1 MTSREES
8 ASGGGLR
15 SGRRILFLVL
25 IACLRANAGAAQT
38 PAGQSSPPDQE
49 PAPQYKETI
58 EVVGATPIHGLGIS
72 RNKIPGNVQAA
83 TDADLARTSGID
95 FSEQLAIGFSSV
107 NANEVQSNPNQPD
120 IQFRGFGASPLLGAP
135 QGLAVYQDGV
145 RLNEP
150 FGDTVNWDLIP
161 TNAIASTNL
170 MPGSNPLFGLNALGG
185 AVSVQTKT
193 GFSHPGHRV
202 SFFGGSF
209 GRRWVDAQ
217 SAGHTDRLS
226 YFVTGR
232 VVDENGW
239 RDFSPSRIGQI
250 FGDVEWRGAATTL
263 DLAVTGAVDRLIGN
277 GPAPVQLLEES
288 RSAIFTHPDETNTD
302 MALITLRGRRAIRHD
317 ISLDGVLYY
326 RPATVEAFNGD
337 DTTYDECQHDGL
349 EGLLCGDDGEGGPV
363 IDQFGHF
370 VAVDNDHPL
379 DGTNNTSTT
388 RMKGWGGGLQITVT
402 RSVRQRENHFIA
414 GVSVDGAQSRYQFD
428 TELARLTDDRG
439 TIGTGVLDTGAAVR
453 LKTKGR
459 HGGFYAADFFTV
471 APRVTVMGSARYN
484 HSSVELRDEIG
495 TALNGDHSFSRL
507 NPAAGVTYE
516 LPRGAT
522 AYGSFSV
529 ASRVP
534 TPAELSCADPED
546 PCRVPNV
553 FVADPPLEQ
562 VVARTWEGG
571 VRGRT
576 RAVNWVASA
585 FRTANRDD
593 IIFISSG
600 ALTNQGHFANVG
612 DTLRQGLELGA
623 FGPAPRGVR
632 WGASYTYL
640 RATFESALTMSS
652 PNHPDAVAGEIA
664 VRPGDS
670 IPSVPHH
677 ILKADM
683 SVTAR
688 RAMIG
693 ATLVYTSEQF
703 LRGDE
708 SNLLPPIDGS
718 AVVNLAASYTLGR
731 RLRIAGRV
739 TNLFSADYAS
749 FGLLGEADD
758 VLGEGFDDP
767 RFVSPGAPRAA
778 WIGIELSFR

>member
-1 MTSREES
+1 MTSRKES

-15 SGRRILFLVL
+15 SGRRILVLVL
-25 IACLRANAGAAQT
+25 VACLRASAGGAQT
-38 PAGQSSPPDQE
+38 PAGQGSPSDQE

-58 EVVGATPIHGLGIS
+58 EVVGATPIHGLGIP

-107 NANEVQSNPNQPD
+107 NANEVQTNPYQPD

-277 GPAPVQLLEES
+277 GPAPVQLLEQS
-288 RSAIFTHPDETNTD
+288 RSAIFTHQDETNTD
-302 MALITLRGRRAIRHD
+302 MALVTLRGRRAIRHD
-317 ISLDGVLYY
+317 VSLDGVLYY

-337 DTTYDECQHDGL
+337 DTTYDECQHDNL
-349 EGLLCGDDGEGGPV
+349 EGLLCGDDGEGAPV
-363 IDQFGHF
+363 VDQFGHF
-370 VAVDNDHPL
+370 VTIDNDDPL

-388 RMKGWGGGLQITVT
+388 RTRGWGGGLQVTVT
-402 RSVRQRENHFIA
+402 RPVRQRENHFIA
-414 GVSVDGAQSRYQFD
+414 GASLDGAQSRYQFD

-453 LKTKGR
+453 LKTKVR
-459 HGGFYAADFFTV
+459 HGGLYAADFFTV
-471 APRVTVMGSARYN
+471 APRVTVMGSARFN

-495 TALNGDHSFSRL
+495 TELNGDHSFSRL

-522 AYGSFSV
+522 AYSSFSV

-571 VRGRT
+571 LRGRT

-652 PNHPDAVAGEIA
+652 VNHPDAVDGEIA

-677 ILKADM
+677 ILKADF

-688 RAMIG
+688 RATIG
-693 ATLVYTSEQF
+693 ANLAYTSEQF

-708 SNLLPPIDGS
+708 ANLLPPIDGS
-718 AVVNLAASYTLGR
+718 TVVNLAASYTLGR

-767 RFVSPGAPRAA
+767 RFFSPGAPRAA